1 MGSIFTTLPDEFNKR
16 DIDGRIFK
24 YPQYLQFQP
33 GTVVSVINSEDSSE
47 YDNTL
52 KLEKERTSTSG
63 NRVGSIIAMPYYSDR
78 GGVIRK
84 SMMGEKIL
92 AYEVSEATYD
102 LDYLEDIPAIE
113 KALKILKQDPETKDF
128 FQQEERF
135 PS

>member
-1 MGSIFTTLPDEFNKR
+1 
-16 DIDGRIFK
+16 
-24 YPQYLQFQP
+24 
-33 GTVVSVINSEDSSE
+33 
-47 YDNTL
+47 
-52 KLEKERTSTSG
+52 
-63 NRVGSIIAMPYYSDR
+63 
-78 GGVIRK
+78 
-84 SMMGEKIL
+84 MMGEKIL